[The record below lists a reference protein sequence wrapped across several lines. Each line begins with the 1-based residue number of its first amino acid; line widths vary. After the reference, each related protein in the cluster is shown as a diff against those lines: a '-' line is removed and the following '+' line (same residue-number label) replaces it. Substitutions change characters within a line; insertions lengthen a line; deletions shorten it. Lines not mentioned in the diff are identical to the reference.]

1 MWGFFSLLH
10 RLGVVCCYSGVKLTH
25 HSLSLLPEV
34 SQLSSTPPP
43 PTHPPTTSEV
53 PASVRVEAERLPRC
67 PLPQTPAQR
76 RRSFSF
82 YCFPSCRSLARL
94 SCLCAGCDCTK
105 LHVSA
110 DPQTRFIWH
119 TCACSSP
126 PTDTRNIVYSVFLPL
141 SWVEG

>member
-1 MWGFFSLLH
+1 MCGFFSLLH

-25 HSLSLLPEV
+25 SHIALSLYCRRLAGFLP
-34 SQLSSTPPP
+34 P
-43 PTHPPTTSEV
+43 PPTTSEV
-53 PASVRVEAERLPRC
+53 PAPVRVEAERLPRC